1 MIYINKIF
9 IKMNKINILNDT
21 YMYIIETEPY
31 EPTKDSYER
40 AWYIINNYDKEKY
53 NMIVSDSIIKN
64 NIKNGMIYE

>member
-1 MIYINKIF
+1 
-9 IKMNKINILNDT
+9 MNKINILNDT

-53 NMIVSDSIIKN
+53 NIIVSESIIKN
-64 NIKNGMIYE
+64 NVKNGMIYE